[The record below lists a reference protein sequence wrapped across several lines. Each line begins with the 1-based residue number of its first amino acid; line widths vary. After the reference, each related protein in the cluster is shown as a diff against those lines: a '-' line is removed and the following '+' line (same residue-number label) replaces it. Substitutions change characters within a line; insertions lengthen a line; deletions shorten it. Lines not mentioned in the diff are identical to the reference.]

1 VDPDWV
7 FISLSFI
14 IINLIIYA
22 FIGLIIWT
30 YNLNQKRADIASQE
44 GMVGHSGSIYYDK
57 INQLLEDGKATRCCG
72 LFRKNKQQENRID
85 AEDLIENKKVYSMSY
100 ADLARLKDNLDNAQ
114 DTLAKQLR
122 DKEKRSRARRMGPQ
136 FDEDGNEIEIH
147 VPDDDEEK
155 LLTEFE
161 ELMDFVR
168 ENRKT
173 IGYVASE
180 DSEAKKAK
188 DNADA
193 AAAEGENTVDD
204 AATRTQ
210 RTVNKMLGK
219 QI

>member
-1 VDPDWV
+1 
-7 FISLSFI
+7 
-14 IINLIIYA
+14 
-22 FIGLIIWT
+22 
-30 YNLNQKRADIASQE
+30 
-44 GMVGHSGSIYYDK
+44 MVGHSGSIYYDK
-57 INQLLEDGKATRCCG
+57 INQLLEDGKQTRCCG

-100 ADLARLKDNLDNAQ
+100 ADLARLKDNLDSAQ
-114 DTLAKQLR
+114 ETLAKQLK
-122 DKEKRSRARRMGPQ
+122 DKEKRSRVRRMGPQ

-173 IGYVASE
+173 IGYVAEE
-180 DSEAKKAK
+180 DNEAKRTK
-188 DNADA
+188 DNAEA
-193 AAAEGENTVDD
+193 NALEGENIVDD
-204 AATRTQ
+204 NATRTQ